1 MSSKYNTSA
10 LKTFD
15 NEVLEVAFEAQL
27 MTAMDMQQFAHADYS
42 LTEHAGMKKKIRTYV
57 GTGSVKECAMG
68 EGNGNDV
75 FGSYFQEVEYE
86 VGTTQGRHL
95 CLLAA

>member
-15 NEVLEVAFEAQL
+15 NEVLEIAFEQQL
-27 MTAMDMQQFAHADYS
+27 ITAMDMQQFAHADYS

-68 EGNGNDV
+68 EGNGSDV